1 MLLDVIR
8 HGATATNSAGRF
20 NTDAEHLLPSELH
33 RLRAVT
39 SPLGDYDLIFVSPLR
54 RCIET
59 AEALGLTRFE
69 TDARLRER
77 HFGIF
82 AGLTPSE
89 CMASFPMAFGAFARF
104 DAAFAPDGGE
114 SRAQHVARIWAW
126 LEDVCRRSPARA
138 LAITHGGT
146 LDFLYR
152 QATGR
157 DLHGGSQ
164 IYAGDNAALSSF
176 RVEWPQIELIGFSQP
191 LVP

>member
-8 HGATATNSAGRF
+8 HGATATNAAGRF
-20 NTDAEHLLPSELH
+20 NTDDEALLRSEVQ
-33 RLRAVT
+33 RLRAAAI
-39 SPLGDYDLIFVSPLR
+39 PGHYDLIYVSPLR

-59 AEALGLTRFE
+59 AEALGLSRFE

-77 HFGIF
+77 HFGVF
-82 AGLTPSE
+82 AGLTPAE
-89 CMASFPMAFGAFARF
+89 CMASFPEAFGVFARF

-114 SRAQHVARIWAW
+114 SRAEHVARIWAW
-126 LEDVCRRSPARA
+126 LEDVCRRAPARA

-164 IYAGDNAALSSF
+164 IYAGENAALSSF
-176 RVEWPQIELIGFSQP
+176 RVEWPQLELIGFSQP